1 MDEHDWLAARFETDR
16 PRLRALAYRVLGS
29 ADEADDAVQ
38 ESWIRLSRADGV
50 GAKDLDGCLRT
61 TVARVSLHMLRSRKA
76 RPEVLVD
83 ATEPGEPPADPEQ
96 EVLLA
101 DSVRLAML
109 VVLDTLTPPERLAYV
124 LHDMF
129 AVPFEEIAAVVDR
142 TPAAARRLAGRA
154 RDRVRRSG
162 PAGGYGGG
170 PAAGGAQSGVPG
182 GVPGGATGGPK
193 DVAKGAAKGAAGS
206 AYGESVYDA
215 GGSGG
220 DDGVDPAV
228 KAGADIAGAFFA
240 ASRDGDF
247 EALLTVLDPDHPVR
261 PEAPAGRAGAAE
273 DADAERPDAHS
284 PVPPDPAAP
293 HAPPAAPAAP
303 RTAGARAERH
313 GDAVVGATEV
323 NGTESVT
330 RVCTVRTWAP
340 VPALIDGG
348 AGLVWVQD
356 GRPQIAF
363 RFTVRDGEI
372 TGAELE
378 TDLSGLSI
386 VY

>member
-1 MDEHDWLAARFETDR
+1 MDEHDWLAERFETDR
-16 PRLRALAYRVLGS
+16 PRLRALAYRMLGS

-38 ESWIRLSRADGV
+38 ESWIRLSRTDSVGGV
-50 GAKDLDGCLRT
+50 GAENLDGCLRT

-83 ATEPGEPPADPEQ
+83 AAEPGEPPADPEQ

-142 TPAAARRLAGRA
+142 SPAAARQLAGRA
-154 RDRVRRSG
+154 RARVRR
-162 PAGGYGGG
+162 AG
-170 PAAGGAQSGVPG
+170 PAAAAPAGAYGDDPKGGDAPG
-182 GVPGGATGGPK
+182 GGG
-193 DVAKGAAKGAAGS
+193 

-215 GGSGG
+215 GVFGGCDGS

-228 KAGADIAGAFFA
+228 KAGADIARAFFE
-240 ASRDGDF
+240 ASREGDF

-261 PEAPAGRAGAAE
+261 SDAAGEPPAPPNAAPPN
-273 DADAERPDAHS
+273 ATPPAPHPTPGPAPVTTAAQAAAHAER
-284 PVPPDPAAP
+284 
-293 HAPPAAPAAP
+293 
-303 RTAGARAERH
+303 RGR
-313 GDAVVGATEV
+313 DAVVGATEV

-340 VPALIDGG
+340 VPALINGA
-348 AGLVWVQD
+348 AGLVWVLD

-363 RFTVRDGEI
+363 RFTVHDGEI
-372 TGAELE
+372 TATELE
-378 TDLSGLSI
+378 TDPSGLNI

>member
-50 GAKDLDGCLRT
+50 RAKDLDGCLRT

-76 RPEVLVD
+76 RPEILVD

-142 TPAAARRLAGRA
+142 ALAAALRLAGRA

-170 PAAGGAQSGVPG
+170 PGAGGAKSGVTG
-182 GVPGGATGGPK
+182 GVTGGATGDPK
-193 DVAKGAAKGAAGS
+193 DAGKGAAGS

-215 GGSGG
+215 AGSG

-261 PEAPAGRAGAAE
+261 PEAPAGRAGAAG
-273 DADAERPDAHS
+273 DADAETPDAET
-284 PVPPDPAAP
+284 PAPPDPAAP
-293 HAPPAAPAAP
+293 HPTPPEPAAP
-303 RTAGARAERH
+303 RTAGARAERR

>member
-16 PRLRALAYRVLGS
+16 PRLRALAYRMLGS
-29 ADEADDAVQ
+29 PDEADDAVQ

-50 GAKDLDGCLRT
+50 GAKNLDGCLRT

-83 ATEPGEPPADPEQ
+83 AAEQGEPAADPEE

-101 DSVRLAML
+101 DSVRLALL

-142 TPAAARRLAGRA
+142 SPAAARQLAGRA
-154 RDRVRRSG
+154 RDRVRRSAG
-162 PAGGYGGG
+162 PAGPAGAYGGG
-170 PAAGGAQSGVPG
+170 AKDPGARDGGSGV
-182 GVPGGATGGPK
+182 
-193 DVAKGAAKGAAGS
+193 
-206 AYGESVYDA
+206 YGESVYDT
-215 GGSGG
+215 GVRTG

-228 KAGADIAGAFFA
+228 KAGADIARAFFA
-240 ASRDGDF
+240 ASREGDF
-247 EALLTVLDPDHPVR
+247 EALLTVLDPDHHPLR
-261 PEAPAGRAGAAE
+261 GDP
-273 DADAERPDAHS
+273 
-284 PVPPDPAAP
+284 PPDSPPAP
-293 HAPPAAPAAP
+293 KAPPAAPGGASAEAP
-303 RTAGARAERH
+303 AERRG
-313 GDAVVGATEV
+313 GDAVVGVTEASD
-323 NGTESVT
+323 TESVT

-340 VPALIDGG
+340 VPALIDGA

-363 RFTVRDGEI
+363 RFTVSDGEI
-372 TGAELE
+372 TETELE
-378 TDLSGLSI
+378 TDLSGLCI